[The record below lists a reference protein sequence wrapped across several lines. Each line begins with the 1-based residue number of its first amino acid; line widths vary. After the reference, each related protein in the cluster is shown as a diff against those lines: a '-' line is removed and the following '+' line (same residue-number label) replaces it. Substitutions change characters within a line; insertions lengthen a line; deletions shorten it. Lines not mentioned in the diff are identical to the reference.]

1 MPLKH
6 ELNCFVVDSESMKYP
21 PVCSAHWEGAV
32 GQWLRGQLDAR
43 GIDAL
48 AYGRYVLSL
57 LTRPLDPADLSP
69 SPIGNKVVK
78 ILIYCL
84 FSLLICEFFATL
96 LCFFRIGSDEIS
108 QIGLL

>member
-1 MPLKH
+1 M
-6 ELNCFVVDSESMKYP
+6 
-21 PVCSAHWEGAV
+21 

-69 SPIGNKVVK
+69 SPIGNKVV
-78 ILIYCL
+78 IALIYCL
-84 FSLLICEFFATL
+84 FFTVNLWIFATIL
-96 LCFFRIGSDEIS
+96 YFFRIGSVEIS